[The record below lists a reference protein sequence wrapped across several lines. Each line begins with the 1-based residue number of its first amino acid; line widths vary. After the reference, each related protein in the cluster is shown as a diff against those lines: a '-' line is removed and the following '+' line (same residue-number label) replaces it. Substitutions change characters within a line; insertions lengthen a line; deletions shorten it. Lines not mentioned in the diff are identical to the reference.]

1 MPTVETDLDKIQ
13 ARLHDSGTL
22 WSRTELLRM
31 YNDGYKQLV
40 ARSRATQRFFVHDVP
55 GRVTFSGVFEW
66 EDRHSDKGIY
76 RRFSRVSAQEGYNG
90 TFLWE
95 VEQIEGISPTNSGDC
110 VTQLWE
116 RANSDDIDQHFRF
129 ALPTS
134 HEQITRVTYDD
145 QALAGTSTKEMD
157 LQRAKWWREGGE
169 PFYWLEGVGRD
180 KSFEVFEVKTDYAQ
194 QYFLDGFEK
203 GMPREITSSDTT
215 RTYSSSLSQRE
226 PNYGYATSGDADG
239 LTYYA
244 LLPRSFGV
252 RFTKKKTLSTDA
264 EGTQT
269 WERELIDDSAETDF
283 TTGEVIGTNW
293 WETEFAL
300 DSTYASSQN
309 PALGLL
315 RHISSPDRQYIPAVY
330 DSGQEQIGIA
340 RDFNSSSDSIMV
352 LQSIVPLRDVGES
365 DIPGLIPSRMQKYL
379 RYYTLSRAFGRTGE
393 GQRRDLSQ
401 HYMERFDRGVMF
413 LKRLG
418 DLAFKD
424 RVYARSSIAASQ
436 EARPRRVSLPSEFE
450 RLW

>member
-1 MPTVETDLDKIQ
+1 MPTVETDLDKVQ

-22 WSRTELLRM
+22 WPRTELLRF

-40 ARSRATQRFFVHDVP
+40 ARSKATQRFFVHDVP
-55 GRVTFSGVFEW
+55 GRVTFAGTFEW
-66 EDRHSDKGIY
+66 EDRHADRGIF
-76 RRFSRVSAQEGYNG
+76 RRYSRVSAQEGYNG
-90 TFLWE
+90 TFLLE
-95 VEQIEGISPTNSGDC
+95 VEQLEAITPSDSTDC
-110 VTQLWE
+110 ITQLWE
-116 RANSDDIDQHFRF
+116 RAYSDDIDQHFRF
-129 ALPTS
+129 ALPAS
-134 HEQITRVTYDD
+134 HEQIGRVAYDD
-145 QALAGTSTKEMD
+145 VSLVGAGVRTLD

-169 PFYWLEGVGRD
+169 PTYWLEGVGRD

-203 GMPREITSSDTT
+203 GMPREPTGS
-215 RTYSSSLSQRE
+215 RTYGTELAQRE

-239 LTYYA
+239 LSYYG
-244 LLPRSFGV
+244 LLSGSFGV

-269 WERELIDDSAETDF
+269 WEKEMIDDSTATTF

-293 WETEFAL
+293 WETEFSV
-300 DSTYASSQN
+300 DSTYTSSLN

-315 RHISSPDRQYIPAVY
+315 RRISSPDRQYIPAVY
-330 DSGQEQIGIA
+330 DSGKEQVGIA
-340 RDFNSSSDSIMV
+340 RDFNSSADSIMV

-365 DIPGLIPSRMQKYL
+365 DTPGLIPSQLQKYL
-379 RYYTLSRAFGRTGE
+379 RYYTLSRAFGRSGE
-393 GQRRDLSQ
+393 GQRVDLSQ

-424 RVYARSSIAASQ
+424 RIYARSSITSSQ
-436 EARPRRVSLPSEFE
+436 GARLPLVSLPSNFE